1 MAELFSSGRVID
13 LILALVVLETLALVV
28 FQRRTGRGIAPA
40 ALLPNVFAGVFLL
53 LALRGALVGSA
64 WGLIDLCLLGA
75 MAAHFADLRQRLR
88 A

>member
-13 LILALVVLETLALVV
+13 LILALVVLEALALVI
-28 FQRRTGRGIAPA
+28 FHLRTGRGVSPV
-40 ALLPNVFAGVFLL
+40 ALMPSVFAGVFLL
-53 LALRGALVGSA
+53 LAVRGALVGSA

-75 MAAHFADLRQRLR
+75 MAAHFADLWQRLR